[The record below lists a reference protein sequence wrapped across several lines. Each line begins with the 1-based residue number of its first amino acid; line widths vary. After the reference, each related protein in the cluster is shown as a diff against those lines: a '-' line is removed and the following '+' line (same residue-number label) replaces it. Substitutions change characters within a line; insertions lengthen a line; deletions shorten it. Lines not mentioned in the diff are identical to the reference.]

1 MAKIKTL
8 SFNLVND
15 RILLF
20 SFVGFV
26 LQSFISFLNYFD
38 TPAIEW
44 NIRIAI
50 YLMGL
55 DLIFFLGRKG
65 VWLAWCLT
73 ANIMFYFSTFKNVSY
88 FAVIA
93 FLIAIYP
100 KSKIYLLAIYA
111 INVFVICHLHNLE
124 IMKIVFHLCS
134 CAFIYLIMGE
144 VVRKSKSC
152 IVKKLN
158 LTDDE
163 KIILEYLK
171 KGYKQNDIIEFSA
184 ETVSRKLK
192 RAKVRNEIETT
203 KELLEQFIK
212 ENS

>member
-15 RILLF
+15 KILLF
-20 SFVGFV
+20 SFIGFI
-26 LQSFISFLNYFD
+26 LQTFISFLNYFD
-38 TPAIEW
+38 TPVIEW
-44 NIRIAI
+44 NVRIAI
-50 YLMGL
+50 YLIGL

-65 VWLAWCLT
+65 VWLAWYLM

-88 FAVIA
+88 FAVIV
-93 FLIAIYP
+93 FLIAVYP
-100 KSKIYLLAIYA
+100 KSKIFLLVTYV
-111 INVFVICHLHNLE
+111 INVFIICHLHELE
-124 IMKIVFHLCS
+124 IMKIVYHLCS

-144 VVRKSKSC
+144 VIRKAKSC
-152 IVKKLN
+152 IVRKLN

-192 RAKVRNEIETT
+192 RAKVRNGIETT

-212 ENS
+212 ENP